1 MLKYLKK
8 GDLKMRLEKI
18 KSISIKCQRCGATV
32 ILPTET
38 ADNID
43 CLKAVQGS
51 FGCSVCHESLSP
63 YMTSIISSV
72 ERYNKASSELQ
83 SVINSSNVSL
93 NPTVS

>member
-1 MLKYLKK
+1 
-8 GDLKMRLEKI
+8 MRLEKI

-43 CLKAVQGS
+43 FLKTVQGS

-63 YMTSIISSV
+63 SIISSV

-83 SVINSSNVSL
+83 SVVNSSNISL
-93 NPTVS
+93 NPSVS